1 MVKGKKI
8 SGLAWIVVVSAPLVG
23 IAISPFASID
33 PINLPK
39 LSILVPLAISALFV
53 FLKQWRSVTSN
64 MSTVFLSVSILF
76 FLDLLV
82 VLFISG
88 APLGQQIFG
97 MNGRNTGF
105 LAYLSL
111 LILMLASY
119 ITADELVVGKI
130 TVGLLSLGTISI
142 VYGFMQH
149 FGVDPVPWSNVNNP
163 ISTFLGN
170 PNFSSSFFGICAT
183 ATVALI
189 LKPSNSI
196 KNRILCGVA
205 IILYV
210 YLILGSK
217 SIQGL
222 LVTGGGTLAVILIY
236 IISNP
241 KLARKTILVPYLGLV
256 SPLIVIVVLGT
267 LKIGPLADYLYKVS
281 VRQRGF
287 YWMAALKMMETHP
300 FFGVGLDSFGD
311 SYFKYRSDNA
321 ALLSPNTLSNSS
333 HNVFLELGSNGGFP
347 LFIIHLTL
355 IILTFNSIFKYLKRN
370 RSFNWTYAA
379 VVGAWLGYVAQCVI
393 SINQLGLAVWGWVLM
408 GAINGIE
415 FNSRIKDQANSSATG
430 LKREA
435 FRDTKSR
442 KVLVQKNNSTLTIIM
457 GLLAGSAITV
467 PAFMADVNFRNALQS
482 RSVETLVSAASAY
495 PIDSVRSLQAVDIL
509 AGNNR
514 MVDANAL
521 LTTVLTSAPDSYN
534 GWILRYKLSQPS
546 SPERE
551 IAGKKLLELNP
562 RIKLE

>member
-1 MVKGKKI
+1 MVKEKKI
-8 SGLAWIVVVSAPLVG
+8 DGLAWIVVISAPLVG
-23 IAISPFASID
+23 IVISPTASVD

-39 LSILVPLAISALFV
+39 LVLLVPLAMAALFV
-53 FLKQWRSVTSN
+53 ILQRLRSLTSSI
-64 MSTVFLSVSILF
+64 STIFLSVSILF
-76 FLDLLV
+76 FLDLLT

-88 APLGQQIFG
+88 APLSQQIFG

-105 LAYLSL
+105 LAYVSL
-111 LILMLASY
+111 LILMLAAYLS
-119 ITADELVVGKI
+119 ADQQVFEKI
-130 TVGLLSLGTISI
+130 SFGLLSLGMISI
-142 VYGFMQH
+142 VYGLMQH
-149 FGVDPVPWSNVNNP
+149 FGMDPVPWSNVNNP

-183 ATVALI
+183 ATIAWM
-189 LKPSNSI
+189 LKPSNSTR
-196 KNRILCGVA
+196 NRIYCGVS
-205 IILYV
+205 IVLYV

-236 IISNP
+236 VITNP
-241 KLARKTILVPYLGLV
+241 KLARKLIVVPYLGLV
-256 SPLIVIVVLGT
+256 LPLIVIVVLGT

-355 IILTFNSIFKYLKRN
+355 IILTFHSIFKYLQRN
-370 RSFNWTYAA
+370 RSFNWAFAA
-379 VVGAWLGYVAQCVI
+379 LVGAWLGYVAQCVI

-408 GAINGIE
+408 GAINGIA
-415 FNSRIKDQANSSATG
+415 FKSRIKVEDNKSKTDSKG
-430 LKREA
+430 SA
-435 FRDTKSR
+435 FRNKTSKKSLIKR
-442 KVLVQKNNSTLTIIM
+442 NNYTAAIAL
-457 GLLAGSAITV
+457 GLLAGSVITF
-467 PAFMADVNFRNALQS
+467 PAFIADINFRSALQS
-482 RSVETLVSAASAY
+482 RSVETLISAASAY

-514 MVDANAL
+514 MVEANAL
-521 LTTVLTSAPDSYN
+521 LTTVLTNAPDFYN
-534 GWILRYKLSQPS
+534 GWILKYKLSQVN

-551 IAGKKLLELNP
+551 IAAKKLLELNP

>member
-1 MVKGKKI
+1 MVKEKKI
-8 SGLAWIVVVSAPLVG
+8 DGLAWIVVISAPLVG
-23 IAISPFASID
+23 IVISPTASVD

-39 LSILVPLAISALFV
+39 LVLLVPLAMAALFV
-53 FLKQWRSVTSN
+53 ILQRLRSLTSSI
-64 MSTVFLSVSILF
+64 STIFLSVSILF
-76 FLDLLV
+76 FLDLLI

-88 APLGQQIFG
+88 APLSQQIFG

-105 LAYLSL
+105 LAYVSL
-111 LILMLASY
+111 LILMLAAYLS
-119 ITADELVVGKI
+119 ADQQVFEKI
-130 TVGLLSLGTISI
+130 SFGLLSLGMISI
-142 VYGFMQH
+142 VYGLMQH
-149 FGVDPVPWSNVNNP
+149 FGMDPVPWSNVNNP

-183 ATVALI
+183 ATIAWM
-189 LKPSNSI
+189 LKPSNSTR
-196 KNRILCGVA
+196 NRIYCGVS
-205 IILYV
+205 IVLYV

-236 IISNP
+236 VITNP
-241 KLARKTILVPYLGLV
+241 KLARKLIVVPYLGLV
-256 SPLIVIVVLGT
+256 LPLIVIVVLGT

-355 IILTFNSIFKYLKRN
+355 IILTFHSIFKYLQRN
-370 RSFNWTYAA
+370 RSFNWAFAA
-379 VVGAWLGYVAQCVI
+379 LVGAWLGYVAQCVI

-408 GAINGIE
+408 GAINGIA
-415 FNSRIKDQANSSATG
+415 FKSRIKVEDNKSKTDSKG
-430 LKREA
+430 SA
-435 FRDTKSR
+435 FRNKTSKKSLIKR
-442 KVLVQKNNSTLTIIM
+442 NNYTAAIAL
-457 GLLAGSAITV
+457 GLLAGSVITF
-467 PAFMADVNFRNALQS
+467 PAFIADINFRSALQS
-482 RSVETLVSAASAY
+482 RSVETLISAASAY

-514 MVDANAL
+514 MVEANAL
-521 LTTVLTSAPDSYN
+521 LTTVLTNAPDFYN
-534 GWILRYKLSQPS
+534 GWILKYKLSQVN

-551 IAGKKLLELNP
+551 IAAKKLLELNP